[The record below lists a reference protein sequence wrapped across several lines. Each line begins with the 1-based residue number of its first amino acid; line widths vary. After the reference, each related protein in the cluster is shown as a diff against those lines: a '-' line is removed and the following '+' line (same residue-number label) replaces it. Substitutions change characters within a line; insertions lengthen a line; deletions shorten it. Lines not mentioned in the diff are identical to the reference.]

1 MPECLNLTNLNCLG
15 DQDASQIVQGDILSA
30 LAFDT
35 TGKFLSVGDY
45 EGRCIIFSEALEK
58 SRHKT
63 FDFFMEFNAYD
74 QAIDYYSNQKVPEM
88 ISAILWLT
96 QPTSKSLLT
105 CNAKQVK
112 LWNIKEKQPQIYN
125 SSQKTL
131 LAKNRL
137 IIPKSRP

>member
-1 MPECLNLTNLNCLG
+1 
-15 DQDASQIVQGDILSA
+15 
-30 LAFDT
+30 
-35 TGKFLSVGDY
+35 
-45 EGRCIIFSEALEK
+45 
-58 SRHKT
+58 
-63 FDFFMEFNAYD
+63 MEFNAYD